1 MPPVSSHRCR
11 ASRKNRKLLLTDTG
25 VRVLQYANDIY
36 QAGHSLVDML
46 EKGLLTTKIRLNIG
60 ALDCVPKHLILQ
72 LITDAIDVSQCQV
85 NVVEGSSEFLYKE
98 LLAHNLDILIS
109 NDHAPYRI

>member
-1 MPPVSSHRCR
+1 
-11 ASRKNRKLLLTDTG
+11 
-25 VRVLQYANDIY
+25 
-36 QAGHSLVDML
+36 ML